1 MLVQGVVVS
10 ATVGLPGRRDVAL
23 GMKLSPSL
31 RASSGAVAGAVASER
46 PHVTPRRR
54 RRRVGELLGWRRVEL
69 LRWRRQS
76 ECRRAD
82 ADAQYDA
89 TFSFRSRRR
98 HQRRTQGRR
107 RRRRSRRTGKPL
119 RRRRRHHRRAVA
131 QYDAVVTRAF
141 VRASAAAV
149 PLIAAAAA
157 IVTTRAWREIVTTR
171 AWREIVTSRA
181 WREIVTSRAWREI
194 VTSRAWREIVSSRAW
209 REWWQRRRRQAVG
222 LEKRPFLEERLLAH

>member
-1 MLVQGVVVS
+1 MLGQGVVVS

-54 RRRVGELLGWRRVEL
+54 RRRVGELLGWRRVELLGWRRVEL

-157 IVTTRAWREIVTTR
+157 IVTTRAWRDIVT
-171 AWREIVTSRA
+171 
-181 WREIVTSRAWREI
+181 
-194 VTSRAWREIVSSRAW
+194 SRAW

>member
-1 MLVQGVVVS
+1 MLGQGVVVS

-157 IVTTRAWREIVTTR
+157 IVTTRAWREIVT
-171 AWREIVTSRA
+171 
-181 WREIVTSRAWREI
+181 
-194 VTSRAWREIVSSRAW
+194 SRAW